1 MNETHIDEL
10 LQLERQKLAIQFAA
24 IEVAIDDKIKASEHR
39 VVQAVT
45 NAITSAVMDLKRD
58 NLALQAGLAEV
69 RAEVADVRAEVGDL
83 RTELKQDILRLEQK
97 LDNHVH

>member
-10 LQLERQKLAIQFAA
+10 LQLERQKLALQFAA
-24 IEVAIDDKIKASEHR
+24 IETRIDDKIKASEHR
-39 VVQAVT
+39 VVEAVT

-58 NLALQAGLAEV
+58 NMALQAGLT
-69 RAEVADVRAEVGDL
+69 DL

-97 LDNHVH
+97 LDNQVY

>member
-1 MNETHIDEL
+1 MDMNETHIDEL
-10 LQLERQKLAIQFAA
+10 LQLERQKLALQFAA
-24 IEVAIDDKIKASEHR
+24 IEMRIDDKIKASEHR
-39 VVQAVT
+39 VVEAVT

-58 NLALQAGLAEV
+58 NMALQAGLT
-69 RAEVADVRAEVGDL
+69 DL

>member
-1 MNETHIDEL
+1 MDMNETHIDEL
-10 LQLERQKLAIQFAA
+10 LQLERQKLALQFAA
-24 IEVAIDDKIKASEHR
+24 IETRIDDKIKASEHR
-39 VVQAVT
+39 VVEAVT

-58 NLALQAGLAEV
+58 NMALQAGLT
-69 RAEVADVRAEVGDL
+69 DL

>member
-10 LQLERQKLAIQFAA
+10 LQLERQKLALQFAA
-24 IEVAIDDKIKASEHR
+24 IETRIDDKIKASEHR
-39 VVQAVT
+39 VVEAVT

-58 NLALQAGLAEV
+58 NMALQAGLT
-69 RAEVADVRAEVGDL
+69 DL